1 VRRCASRNA
10 ALAVAILLA
19 GALPAED
26 GVLFWMVDS
35 SAQVTPQGGGT
46 ATGLQSFLGSYEAVS
61 GSSFAARV
69 RVTGGDISGDTFLD
83 LYNFDGSTYSG
94 TYGIEIEDM
103 GGYWGAGVPDGNQS
117 PVSAYSAGSPEY
129 SFIVEIGNIYNDSWT
144 TVAQSST
151 VTYSLLAEYIQPT
164 FSIDP
169 GSLPA
174 WTPQEFTAVPEPS
187 GGLLMAM
194 GLAILALQRKR
205 SYQGRVTA

>member
-1 VRRCASRNA
+1 MRLRAYRIA
-10 ALAVAILLA
+10 ALALVILMA
-19 GALPAED
+19 RVMPAED

-46 ATGLQSFLGSYEAVS
+46 ATGLQSFLASYGAD
-61 GSSFAARV
+61 SSSWFAARV

-83 LYNFDGSTYSG
+83 LYDLDGSTYSG

-117 PVSAYSAGSPEY
+117 PISAYSAGSPEY

-144 TVAQSST
+144 TVAQSSA
-151 VTYSLLAEYIQPT
+151 VTYSLLADYIQPT

-169 GSLPA
+169 GTLPA
-174 WTPQEFTAVPEPS
+174 WTPGQFTAVPEPS
-187 GGLLMAM
+187 GGLLTVI
-194 GLAILALQRKR
+194 GLALLALRRKR
-205 SYQGRVTA
+205 LMEGA

>member
-1 VRRCASRNA
+1 MRRCAFRIA
-10 ALAVAILLA
+10 ALAAVILLA

-35 SAQVTPQGGGT
+35 SAQVTPQGGGDE
-46 ATGLQSFLGSYEAVS
+46 TGLESFLDSYGAVS

-83 LYNFDGSTYSG
+83 LYNFDGSTCSG
-94 TYGIEIEDM
+94 AYGVEIEDV

-117 PVSAYSAGSPEY
+117 PISAYSAGSPEY

-144 TVAQSST
+144 TVAQSAA
-151 VTYSLLAEYIQPT
+151 VTYSLLADYIQPT

-169 GSLPA
+169 GTLPA
-174 WTPQEFTAVPEPS
+174 WTPGQFTAVPEPS
-187 GGLLMAM
+187 GGLLTMM
-194 GLAILALQRKR
+194 GLALLALRRKR
-205 SYQGRVTA
+205 FAKGA

>member
-1 VRRCASRNA
+1 MRRCAFRIA
-10 ALAVAILLA
+10 ALTAVILLA

-35 SAQVTPQGGGT
+35 SAQVTPQGGGDE
-46 ATGLQSFLGSYEAVS
+46 TGLESFLDSYGAVS

-83 LYNFDGSTYSG
+83 LYNFDGSTCSG
-94 TYGIEIEDM
+94 AYGVEIEDV

-117 PVSAYSAGSPEY
+117 PISAYSAGSPEY

-144 TVAQSST
+144 TVAQSSA
-151 VTYSLLAEYIQPT
+151 VTYSLLADYIQPT

-169 GSLPA
+169 GTLPA
-174 WTPQEFTAVPEPS
+174 WTPGQFTAVPEPS
-187 GGLLMAM
+187 GGLLTMM
-194 GLAILALQRKR
+194 GLALLALRRKR
-205 SYQGRVTA
+205 FAKGA

>member
-1 VRRCASRNA
+1 MRLRAYRIA
-10 ALAVAILLA
+10 ALALVILMA
-19 GALPAED
+19 RVMPAED

-46 ATGLQSFLGSYEAVS
+46 ATGLQSFLASYGAD
-61 GSSFAARV
+61 SSSWFAARV

-83 LYNFDGSTYSG
+83 LSTYSG

-117 PVSAYSAGSPEY
+117 PISAYSAGSPEY

-144 TVAQSST
+144 TVAQSSA
-151 VTYSLLAEYIQPT
+151 VTYSLLADYIQPT

-169 GSLPA
+169 GTLPA
-174 WTPQEFTAVPEPS
+174 WTPGQFTAVPEPS
-187 GGLLMAM
+187 GGLLTVI
-194 GLAILALQRKR
+194 GLALLALRRKR
-205 SYQGRVTA
+205 LMEGA

>member
-1 VRRCASRNA
+1 MRRCAFRIA
-10 ALAVAILLA
+10 ALAAVILLA

-46 ATGLQSFLGSYEAVS
+46 ATGLQSFLASYGAD
-61 GSSFAARV
+61 SSSWFAARV

-83 LYNFDGSTYSG
+83 LYDLDGSTYSG

-117 PVSAYSAGSPEY
+117 PISAYSAGSPEY

-144 TVAQSST
+144 TVAQSSA
-151 VTYSLLAEYIQPT
+151 VTYSLLADYIQPT

-169 GSLPA
+169 GTLPA
-174 WTPQEFTAVPEPS
+174 WTPGQFTAVPEPS
-187 GGLLMAM
+187 GGLLTVI
-194 GLAILALQRKR
+194 GLALLALRRKR
-205 SYQGRVTA
+205 LMEGA